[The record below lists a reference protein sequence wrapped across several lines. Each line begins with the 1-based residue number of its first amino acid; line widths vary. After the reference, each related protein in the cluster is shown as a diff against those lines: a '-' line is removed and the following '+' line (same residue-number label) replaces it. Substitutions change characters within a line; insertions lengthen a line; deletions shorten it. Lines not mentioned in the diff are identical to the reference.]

1 MYLQYICNILF
12 LKFYVGHTNAHE
24 RIKGRKK
31 KKEKQKISLRL
42 TGYWISMSR
51 PGEVSKTSSVGSD

>member
-1 MYLQYICNILF
+1 MF
-12 LKFYVGHTNAHE
+12 LKFYVWHTNAHE